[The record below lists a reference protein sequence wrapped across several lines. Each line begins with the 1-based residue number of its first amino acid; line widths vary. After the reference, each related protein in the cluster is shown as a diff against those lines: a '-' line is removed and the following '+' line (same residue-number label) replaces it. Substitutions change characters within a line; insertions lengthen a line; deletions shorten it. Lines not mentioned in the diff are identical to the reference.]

1 MAHWAQ
7 AKDGNFNTR
16 KDWNPRR
23 VPVYNAKHK
32 DDAIL
37 DAVGGAYTVTV
48 TTNEDVKSLQTASN
62 ATLSLTGAGTFVV
75 NAGTGAGANAG
86 SILVGDG
93 YTLQFNG
100 GTIDNT
106 GGIFLNAGAANAFV
120 NLQSGVTLQG
130 GGTITLGDNAF
141 NGIVDTLA
149 STTATLTNVDNTI
162 SGAGVIGSGG
172 ILGGGTLTLVNQA
185 GGVIDATGV
194 NNPLILNTPGAT
206 LTNNGL
212 IEATTGAGLNIA
224 ATTVDGSGGG
234 VIVANDSQVR
244 LQAAVI
250 VGGTLKTFNA
260 GEIQAS
266 GGTALDG
273 TVSTVHNKG
282 QFIDLDGNS
291 LLVQGAIDNSG
302 LIDIAGRISGSS
314 MVLSGNLTLTGG
326 GGVLLED
333 NASNYIQASTPAGT
347 LTNFDNTITADGQLG
362 AGQLILVN
370 QAGGVIEE
378 TGKSGLTID
387 TGAATITNAGL
398 IEAHGNGGITIQSA
412 VNNSGVIELLAA
424 DISGG
429 SMMMI
434 DGTVRNTGKLVVD
447 GGTMMVFEAV
457 TGSGSATIKL
467 GTLYFGSSFNQN
479 VTFTSQSGILEL
491 AQSQSYTRTVTG
503 IAKNGQGDILDLD
516 DIAFVGADQATYV
529 DNGSHTGGVLTV
541 TDGTHTAHIKLAGD
555 YDPSRFGSFDD
566 GHGVGVFYKAAPAVT
581 PALGASHG
589 FVAAMAS
596 FGADAGG
603 PAHAAIEAHYV
614 RPAML
619 AVPRMAMA

>member
-1 MAHWAQ
+1 MAHWLNAI
-7 AKDGNFNTR
+7 DGNFNT
-16 KDWNPRR
+16 KNDWSTGR
-23 VPVYNAKHK
+23 VPVYNSKHK

-37 DAVGGAYTVTV
+37 DAAGGAYTVTV
-48 TTNEDVKSLQTASN
+48 TTNEDVKSIQTASN
-62 ATLSLTGAGTFVV
+62 ATLDLTGVGTFLVH
-75 NAGTGAGANAG
+75 AGTGAGANAG
-86 SILVGDG
+86 KILVGDG
-93 YTLQFNG
+93 YTLQVYG

-106 GGIFLNAGAANAFV
+106 GAIFLNAGANNSFI
-120 NLQSGVTLQG
+120 NLKGGVTLQG
-130 GGTITLGDNAF
+130 GGVVTLGDNAF
-141 NGIVDTLA
+141 NGIVDTLT

-194 NNPLILNTPGAT
+194 NNPLILTTPGAT

-212 IEATTGAGLNIA
+212 IEATGAAGLNIA

-234 VIVANDSQVR
+234 SIVANHSIVR
-244 LQAAVI
+244 LEAAVI
-250 VGGTLKTFNA
+250 VGGTLKTFG

-266 GGTALDG
+266 GGTAVDG
-273 TVSTVHNKG
+273 SVSTVHNKG
-282 QFIDLDGNS
+282 AFNVLDGNS
-291 LLVQGAIDNSG
+291 LVAQGAIDNSG
-302 LIDIAGRISGSS
+302 LIDIEGRVSGAN

-333 NASNYIQASTPAGT
+333 NAANYIQASTLTGT
-347 LTNFDNTITADGQLG
+347 LTNVDNTITADGQLG

-387 TGAATITNAGL
+387 TGAVTITNAGL

-447 GGTMMVFEAV
+447 GGTMMVFETV

-467 GTLYFGSSFNQN
+467 GTLYFGSSFNEN
-479 VTFTSQSGILEL
+479 VTFTSQSGLLEL

-503 IAKNGQGDILDLD
+503 IAKNGQGDFLELD

-555 YDPSRFGSFDD
+555 YTGSTFGSINS
-566 GHGVGVFYKAAPAVT
+566 GHGVAVFFKQAAAVAPAVAA
-581 PALGASHG
+581 PHG
-589 FVAAMAS
+589 FIAAMAG

-603 PAHAAIEAHYV
+603 PVQVANEAHYA
-614 RPAML
+614 RPVML
-619 AVPRMAMA
+619 SVPRMAMA